1 MYVCVVVPA
10 EQRLQAVQAA
20 VILLPDENRE
30 VLQTLLYFL
39 SDIASAQENQMTA
52 ESLAVCL
59 APSIL
64 HLNASKKDGASP
76 RCVSHFASMAG
87 SLKKSV
93 NRIIT
98 EWNQRLQPVFPK
110 QLIVTAFKMS
120 SNLSQNSFFVVV
132 CLFLSTFWL
141 FLFTFGLVKGS

>member
-1 MYVCVVVPA
+1 MQVHFFFLCAKCIIASISSTALSPVCMCVVVPA

-76 RCVSHFASMAG
+76 RCVWVKF
-87 SLKKSV
+87 
-93 NRIIT
+93 
-98 EWNQRLQPVFPK
+98 
-110 QLIVTAFKMS
+110 
-120 SNLSQNSFFVVV
+120 
-132 CLFLSTFWL
+132 CLY
-141 FLFTFGLVKGS
+141 

>member
-1 MYVCVVVPA
+1 MCTSVSDTHFLCLQVHIFLCAKCIIASISSTALSGVCVCVVISA
-10 EQRLQAVQAA
+10 ERRLQAMQAA

-52 ESLAVCL
+52 ENLAVCL

-76 RCVSHFASMAG
+76 RCVWVSFCHLLG
-87 SLKKSV
+87 DKPRSLTRKVTLHNKKSKE
-93 NRIIT
+93 I
-98 EWNQRLQPVFPK
+98 
-110 QLIVTAFKMS
+110 
-120 SNLSQNSFFVVV
+120 
-132 CLFLSTFWL
+132 
-141 FLFTFGLVKGS
+141 

>member
-1 MYVCVVVPA
+1 MFASSHFLLCHLHHCFNQLYSSLPGVYVCVVISA
-10 EQRLQAVQAA
+10 ERRLQAVQAA

-52 ESLAVCL
+52 ENLAVCL

-76 RCVSHFASMAG
+76 RCVWVSFRHLLG
-87 SLKKSV
+87 DKPRSLTRKVMLHNKKSKE
-93 NRIIT
+93 I
-98 EWNQRLQPVFPK
+98 
-110 QLIVTAFKMS
+110 
-120 SNLSQNSFFVVV
+120 
-132 CLFLSTFWL
+132 
-141 FLFTFGLVKGS
+141 